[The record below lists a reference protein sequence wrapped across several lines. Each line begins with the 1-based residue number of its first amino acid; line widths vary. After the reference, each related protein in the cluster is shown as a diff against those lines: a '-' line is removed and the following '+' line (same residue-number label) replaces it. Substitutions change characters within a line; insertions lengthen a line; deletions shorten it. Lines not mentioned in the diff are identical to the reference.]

1 VRAGDVIRLRIPP
14 YRRKLHVDPQPTGDL
29 PILFEDAHCVAMDK
43 PAGVPVHPAGRH
55 LENTVIHYLHRR
67 YPRDDE
73 AGGDLP
79 RLLHRL
85 DRETS
90 GVLLASKHG
99 DFHYHVGQAFEF
111 RRVQKT
117 YLAVVEGRVERD
129 GGSIDLGIGP
139 ARGSPIRL
147 KMEARDDGT
156 GLPASTH
163 YRVLRRSQRFSL
175 LELVPKTGRQHQ
187 LRVHLAAIGH
197 PIVGDKIYGPDENY
211 FLNAINGGLDESALR
226 RLVLPRQALHAQ
238 ALEFQH
244 PQTGR
249 LMHLQ
254 APLPADMAA
263 LL

>member
-1 VRAGDVIRLRIPP
+1 
-14 YRRKLHVDPQPTGDL
+14 
-29 PILFEDAHCVAMDK
+29 
-43 PAGVPVHPAGRH
+43 
-55 LENTVIHYLHRR
+55 
-67 YPRDDE
+67 
-73 AGGDLP
+73 
-79 RLLHRL
+79 
-85 DRETS
+85 
-90 GVLLASKHG
+90 
-99 DFHYHVGQAFEF
+99 
-111 RRVQKT
+111 
-117 YLAVVEGRVERD
+117 LAVVEGRVERD